1 MTLTQYADDE
11 LLFEIEKEA
20 DMRTL
25 ILSIRDFLFGLKTEE
40 NIVYKMFFATIF
52 LLIYITTN
60 IGG

>member
-1 MTLTQYADDE
+1 MITQYADDG
-11 LLFEIEKEA
+11 LLFEFEKEA

-25 ILSIRDFLFGLKTEE
+25 ILSIRDFLFEPRTGE
-40 NIVYKMFFATIF
+40 NIIYMMFFATIF